1 MLPEFKSRIDAPVWK
16 DLIDMAAQL
25 DGFPK
30 YLGQHPGGMI
40 ISSSPLTDMVPV
52 QPAAME
58 GRYFCQW
65 DKDAIDSAGFVKI
78 DYLSLGTLSQLQ
90 DILQLIEERTNNYI
104 DLSRIDHQD
113 PSVYEM
119 LHRGDTLGVF
129 QVESPAQRFH
139 TITRLKQVNL
149 IDMAYVVAA
158 VRPGVGANDG
168 VSQFIARRTHPELP
182 TGYTFI
188 N

>member
-1 MLPEFKSRIDAPVWK
+1 MEMLPEFKSRIDAPVWK

-65 DKDAIDSAGFVKI
+65 DKDAIDAAGFIKI
-78 DYLSLGTLSQLQ
+78 DFLSLGTPSQLQ
-90 DILQLIEERTNNYI
+90 EALQLIEERTGRYL
-104 DLSRIDHQD
+104 DLSRIDHEDEQ
-113 PSVYEM
+113 VYQR
-119 LHRGDTLGVF
+119 LHQGDTIGIF
-129 QVESPAQRFH
+129 QVESAAQRQ
-139 TITRLKQVNL
+139 TITR
-149 IDMAYVVAA
+149 I
-158 VRPGVGANDG
+158 R
-168 VSQFIARRTHPELP
+168 
-182 TGYTFI
+182 
-188 N
+188 